1 MKEVINMKTAGK
13 SKKRIGK
20 DIMELRLAL
29 GEKQRQFATRF
40 NVTQTTISS
49 WERGKDRPKP
59 ETLVEISHLYDQMF
73 NGNKKSNVSSFE
85 KGQTATNHEKIDKF
99 TLLKLLGRELLGTNL
114 LEQYSSNE
122 LLEELTRRTTKK
134 DDL

>member
-1 MKEVINMKTAGK
+1 MKTTGK
-13 SKKRIGK
+13 NKKRIGK

-40 NVTQTTISS
+40 NVTQTTVSC
-49 WERGKDRPKP
+49 WERGKDRPKQ
-59 ETLVEISHLYDQMF
+59 ETLVEISHLYDQTF
-73 NGNKKSNVSSFE
+73 KGNKKSNVSSFG

-122 LLEELTRRTTKK
+122 LLEELTRRATKK